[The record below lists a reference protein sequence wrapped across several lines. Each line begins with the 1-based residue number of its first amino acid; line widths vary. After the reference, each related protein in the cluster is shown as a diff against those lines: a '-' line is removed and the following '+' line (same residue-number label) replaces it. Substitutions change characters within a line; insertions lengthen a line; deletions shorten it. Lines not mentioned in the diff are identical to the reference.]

1 MKVKLYKKF
10 VKQALKVFKYKRSQ
24 LFGNKEFKEFV
35 AHPIV
40 CDEDGNCLSKNQDEL
55 LCIGKNCYLSIIW
68 KDFGFKKW
76 YEKRYARYSRR
87 WWTSEAKLLR
97 SIKGEKD

>member
-10 VKQALKVFKYKRSQ
+10 VKQALKEFKRKHSQ

-35 AHPIV
+35 AHPIL
-40 CDEDGNCLSKNQDEL
+40 CDEDGNYLSKIQDKL
-55 LCIGKNCYLSIIW
+55 LCIGKNSYLSTLW
-68 KDFGFKKW
+68 KEFGFKKR
-76 YEKRYARYSRR
+76 YEKRYARYSKK

-97 SIKGEKD
+97 GIRGEKD

>member
-10 VKQALKVFKYKRSQ
+10 VKQALKVFKRKRSQ
-24 LFGNKEFKEFV
+24 LFGNKEFKKFV

-40 CDEDGNCLSKNQDEL
+40 CDEDGNYLSEIQNKL
-55 LCIGKNCYLSIIW
+55 LCIGKNSYLSTLW
-68 KDFGFKKW
+68 KEFGFKKR

-97 SIKGEKD
+97 SIRGDKD

>member
-10 VKQALKVFKYKRSQ
+10 VKQALKVFKRKRSQ

-35 AHPIV
+35 AHPIA
-40 CDEDGNCLSKNQDEL
+40 CDEDGNYLFKIQNKL
-55 LCIGKNCYLSIIW
+55 LCIGKNSYLSTLW
-68 KDFGFKKW
+68 KEFGFKKR

-97 SIKGEKD
+97 SIRGEKD

>member
-10 VKQALKVFKYKRSQ
+10 VKRALKVFKRKHSQ

-35 AHPIV
+35 AHPIA
-40 CDEDGNCLSKNQDEL
+40 CDEDGNYLSKIQNKL
-55 LCIGKNCYLSIIW
+55 LCIGKNSYLSTLW
-68 KDFGFKKW
+68 KEFGFKKR
-76 YEKRYARYSRR
+76 YEKRYARYSRK

-97 SIKGEKD
+97 SIRGEKD